1 MNKNIMIATAVAAG
15 TFALAYF
22 LKKRRNK
29 QQNISPV
36 PVTHSRHL
44 TNVFAKA
51 KHNLETE

>member
-1 MNKNIMIATAVAAG
+1 MIATAVAAV

-29 QQNISPV
+29 QQRVTPV
-36 PVTHSRHL
+36 PVRHSRHL
-44 TNVFAKA
+44 TNAFAKA